1 MRLWIVVTASIL
13 LGLAL
18 GLGATIFEFGLVPD
32 GSGEVELGPKRL
44 APLPPPAN
52 GPPPKVAMEGSGEF
66 DFGRAEK
73 QVEHRHAFIIR
84 NVGKGPLTLEKGQT
98 TCSCTVSEIEQT
110 EVPPGGSTKVT
121 VQWKAKSLGPFRQ
134 SAQVRTN
141 DPDPDRQTLDL
152 IVSGEI
158 VSSYRMEPGLLVF
171 TNVSPTKGA
180 AGTARIWSY
189 ATADLDVLRPQFVTA
204 TIAKFFD
211 LKIEKMSA
219 GALKDEAGAKSGV
232 VLNVTVKPG
241 LPAGPIAQKIQFH
254 LNLPGE
260 PEVELPIEGRI
271 YAPIEV
277 VGPLWDADIGVLKIG
292 TIRPSEGGKFEFY
305 LLVRDEAQQ
314 KVQVTVA
321 DSPPPLKMSIG
332 KPEKLDAAAT
342 KIPITLEVPRGSRPV
357 DHWGTQDSKLARIL
371 LDTGLPDAKQLQIL
385 VQYIVVEDR

>member
-1 MRLWIVVTASIL
+1 MRLWIVITAAIL
-13 LGLAL
+13 IGLAL
-18 GLGATIFEFGLVPD
+18 GLGATIVEFGLMPD
-32 GSGEVELGPKRL
+32 GSGEIEFGPKHL

-52 GPPPKVAMEGSGEF
+52 GPPPKVAMEGGGEF

-121 VQWKAKSLGPFRQ
+121 VQWKAKSIGPFRQ
-134 SAQVRTN
+134 SAQIRTN

-158 VSSYRMEPGLLVF
+158 VSSYRMEPTQIVF
-171 TNVSPTKGA
+171 TNVSPAKGA
-180 AGTARIWSY
+180 TATARILSF
-189 ATADLDVLRPQFVTA
+189 ATADIDVLRPQFATV
-204 TIAKFFD
+204 TIAKFFN
-211 LKIEKMSA
+211 LKVEKMSA
-219 GALKDEAGAKSGV
+219 GELKDEAGAKSGV
-232 VLNVTVKPG
+232 VLHVTVKPG
-241 LPAGPIAQKIQFH
+241 LPAGPIAQRIQFH

-260 PEVELPIEGRI
+260 PEVELPIEGRV

-277 VGPLWDADIGVLKIG
+277 VSPLWDADLGVLKIG
-292 TIRPSEGGKFEFY
+292 TIRPSEGGKFECY
-305 LLVRDEAQQ
+305 LLVRDDAQA
-314 KVQVTVA
+314 KAHLTVA
-321 DSPPPLKMSIG
+321 VSPPPLKVTVG

-371 LDTGLPDAKQLQIL
+371 LDTGLPDVKQLQIL